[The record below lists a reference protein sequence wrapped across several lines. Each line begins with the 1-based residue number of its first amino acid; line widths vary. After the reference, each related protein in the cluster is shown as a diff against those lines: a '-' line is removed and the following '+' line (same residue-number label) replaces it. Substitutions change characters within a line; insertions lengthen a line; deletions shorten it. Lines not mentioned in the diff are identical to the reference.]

1 MSFMVNHDGVLY
13 EKNLGAGTDAA
24 ARAMTRFDPD
34 AGWRKGR
41 RAVGAGAVPP
51 APSTQRGPN

>member
-1 MSFMVNHDGVLY
+1 VKYGETGVMSFMVNHDGVLY

-34 AGWRKGR
+34 AGWRK
-41 RAVGAGAVPP
+41 VDV
-51 APSTQRGPN
+51 Q